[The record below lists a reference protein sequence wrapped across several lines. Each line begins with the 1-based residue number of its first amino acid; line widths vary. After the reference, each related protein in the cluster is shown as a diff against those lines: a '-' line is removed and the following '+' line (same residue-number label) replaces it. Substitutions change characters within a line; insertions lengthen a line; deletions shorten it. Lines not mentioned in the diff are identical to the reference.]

1 MSSTPQQPPAG
12 WYPDPAGSDGERFW
26 DGGAWSQSTRDTP
39 RPTPMASP
47 NPAPGSPG
55 SAPGYQPYGSPQ
67 PGYGQQQYGYGQ
79 EQYGYGQGPSS
90 YGTPYGG
97 GRPYAGF
104 WWRVLGYV
112 LDAILV
118 GIVLQVILRM
128 TGLQQRMDILTADYV
143 RDLMIA
149 LESPGGAFPMPGAE
163 FTSLSTTINV
173 ITFVVWA
180 IYRVAMLGTMSATLG
195 QLAVGLRVV
204 KKDKPADS
212 KLTWGEAAVRGISSA
227 ALWGLI
233 GFLHVLPVPFT
244 AQKQSLA
251 DLIAKT
257 NVLKIR

>member
-26 DGGAWSQSTRDTP
+26 DGVAWSQSTRDKPWQSTGP
-39 RPTPMASP
+39 AT
-47 NPAPGSPG
+47 APGSPG
-55 SAPGYQPYGSPQ
+55 SANAPYQPYGSPQPGYGSSQ

-79 EQYGYGQGPSS
+79 EPYS

-97 GRPYAGF
+97 GRPHAGF
-104 WWRVLGYV
+104 WWRVLGYI

-118 GIVLQVILRM
+118 GIVLQVILRV

-149 LESPGGAFPMPGAE
+149 LETPGGAFPMPGSE
-163 FTSLSTTINV
+163 FTSVSTTV
-173 ITFVVWA
+173 SLVTFAVWA

-227 ALWGLI
+227 ALWATI
-233 GFLHVLPVPFT
+233 GFLHVLTVPFT